1 MTVDY
6 RFTAQSPLAAG
17 TQLTTANAALPDQ
30 PNVVTAPA
38 GGATITFVTSGT
50 APGTKALKVTPITAA
65 VNIWGFTGMTP
76 DATNPNKITAR
87 FLVLF
92 EAIPGADTAYFRFAS
107 SGGGTNLADVLI
119 TSTGVSKLVMNVGG
133 LDTATAPATG
143 TNILVANTW
152 YDMEVGFENVSTTTG
167 LFSLIVRSL
176 AGTILSSVTTGTA
189 QNNGTTVPA
198 TLRLGK
204 ISTGATFINTQY
216 KYLTIRSGASSG
228 LGVPG
233 GNTPPIVPAI
243 ARKVQVAGAT
253 TFTAAP
259 TDAEGDPL
267 TYSWV
272 VTKPDGTTLS
282 TGVTGATTATVTIA
296 NQTTPGTYT
305 VTVTVS
311 DGTSS
316 VSQTTYLLVQQVSG
330 VPAKPDRLI
339 SNAGAW
345 AAGGDA
351 GTPLAGLIDADGSGY
366 DISPDA
372 PAGNSIIVHME
383 APASGHASVS
393 FFIQWVDS
401 VTGLGVSGATG
412 NFTAQVFQGTTPL
425 TAQKIFTNA
434 TASAIPVS
442 FDFTTG
448 EDATLAGDLTDIR
461 IEITATQ

>member
-1 MTVDY
+1 
-6 RFTAQSPLAAG
+6 
-17 TQLTTANAALPDQ
+17 
-30 PNVVTAPA
+30 
-38 GGATITFVTSGT
+38 
-50 APGTKALKVTPITAA
+50 
-65 VNIWGFTGMTP
+65 MTP
-76 DATNPNKITAR
+76 DPTNPNKFTCR

-92 EAIPGADTAYFRFAS
+92 ETMPTADFSFVQVAS
-107 SGGGTNLADVLI
+107 SGGGTNLFSALI
-119 TSTGVSKLVMNVGG
+119 TSTGVLKLLMQVGA
-133 LDTATAPATG
+133 LDTVSAPATG
-143 TNILVANTW
+143 ANILVLNTW
-152 YDMEVGFENVSTTTG
+152 YDIEIGFENVTTTTG
-167 LFSLIVRSL
+167 TLFATVRNL
-176 AGTILSSVTTGTA
+176 AGTTLSSISTGAA
-189 QNNGTTVPA
+189 QNNGTTVPG
-198 TLRLGK
+198 TWRGGK
-204 ISTGATFINTQY
+204 ITTSTQFPNVQF
-216 KYLTIRSGASSG
+216 KYLTARQGASSG
-228 LGVPG
+228 LGTPG
-233 GNTPPIVPAI
+233 GNTPPVVPTI

-272 VTKPDGTTLS
+272 ITKPDGTTLS
-282 TGVTGATTATVTIA
+282 TGITGATTATVTIA

-305 VTVTVS
+305 VVVTVS
-311 DGTSS
+311 DGISS

-345 AAGGDA
+345 AAAGDA
-351 GTPLAGLIDADGSGY
+351 ATPLAGLIDPDGSGY

-412 NFTAQVFQGTTPL
+412 NFTAQVFQGTTAL
-425 TAQKIFTNA
+425 TAQKIFTNT
-434 TASAIPVS
+434 TASAVPVS
-442 FDFTTG
+442 FDFSTG
-448 EDATLAGDLTDIR
+448 EDAALAADLTDIR